1 MKANQALPA
10 AIRALVWPGDLPST
24 VHVAR
29 YRLEVAGGER
39 RRLAAAW
46 LWLAIAA
53 LAASGV
59 FSILLVAARAPFL
72 QPLLPTVDFFRVALV
87 VHVDL
92 SVLVWFAAFA
102 AVLWSAAGSGRWL
115 GLAWTA
121 WVLALAGT
129 VAMSAAP
136 FLNPGA
142 PVMANYVP
150 VIDSGMFLWGL
161 LMFGTAFGL
170 TALRALAV
178 PQKVGVW
185 LAPDGALRFGLNTA
199 AVAAAMSI
207 LALAW
212 SWLSISTALDART
225 YYELLF
231 WGPGHVIQFCWS
243 LVMMVAWLWL
253 ASLAG
258 ARVPLS
264 PRVVVLL
271 FAIGLV
277 AVFAT
282 PIIYLAHDVA
292 SVEHQKLFTWQM
304 RFGGGLAIVPIAV
317 AVAIGLARADRRLPP
332 EDGEAV
338 RASSRAVRGRA
349 EQRSRIEEYGE
360 QRRREIGTRSRFTHS
375 LGDWRLPAC
384 RNALWASL
392 LLFGAGGV
400 IGFLIKGS
408 DVRIPAHYHGSIV
421 GITLALMGLAY
432 ALLPKLGYPRRLP
445 KLAAWQ
451 PLLYG
456 AGQFLHIVGLVWS
469 GGYGVQRKVA
479 GAEQVLRTTSEV
491 AGMGLMGLGGL
502 IAVAGGLL
510 FAVVVLQTLRPE
522 R

>member
-1 MKANQALPA
+1 MRANHAVPA
-10 AIRALVWPGDLPST
+10 AIRDLVSPACLPST
-24 VHVAR
+24 VHVPH
-29 YRLEVAGGER
+29 YRLEVADGER
-39 RRLAAAW
+39 RQLAAAW

-72 QPLLPTVDFFRVALV
+72 QPLLPVADFFRVALV

-102 AVLWSAAGSGRWL
+102 AVLWSAAGSERWL

-121 WVLALAGT
+121 WLMGLAGA
-129 VAMSAAP
+129 VAMSLAP

-150 VIDSGMFLWGL
+150 VIDSGLFLWGL
-161 LMFGTAFGL
+161 LMFGSAFGL

-199 AVAAAMSI
+199 AVAASMSI

-212 SWLSISTALDART
+212 SWLDVSTALDART

-253 ASLAG
+253 ASLVG

-271 FAIGLV
+271 FAIGLL

-282 PIIYLAHDVA
+282 PLIYLAHDVA

-317 AVAIGLARADRRLPP
+317 AVAVGLARAERTPP
-332 EDGEAV
+332 
-338 RASSRAVRGRA
+338 RQS
-349 EQRSRIEEYGE
+349 
-360 QRRREIGTRSRFTHS
+360 
-375 LGDWRLPAC
+375 GDWRHSAC

-400 IGFLIKGS
+400 IGFLIRGS

-432 ALLPKLGYPRRLP
+432 ALLPRLGFSRPLPRS
-445 KLAAWQ
+445 AAWQ
-451 PLLYG
+451 PILYG

-479 GAEQVLRTTSEV
+479 GAEQVLRTPSEV
-491 AGMGLMGLGGL
+491 AGMALMGIGGL

-510 FAVVVLQTLRPE
+510 FAVVMLRTLRRE

>member
-1 MKANQALPA
+1 MRANHAVPA
-10 AIRALVWPGDLPST
+10 AIRDLFSPGYLPST
-24 VHVAR
+24 VHVPH
-29 YRLEVAGGER
+29 YRLEVADGER
-39 RRLAAAW
+39 RQLAAAW

-72 QPLLPTVDFFRVALV
+72 QPLLPVADFFRVALV

-102 AVLWSAAGSGRWL
+102 AVLWSASGSERWL

-121 WVLALAGT
+121 WLMGLAGA
-129 VAMSAAP
+129 VAMSLAP

-150 VIDSGMFLWGL
+150 VIDSGLFLWGL
-161 LMFGTAFGL
+161 LMFGSAFGL

-199 AVAAAMSI
+199 AVAASMSI

-212 SWLSISTALDART
+212 SWLDVSTALDART

-231 WGPGHVIQFCWS
+231 WGPGHEIQFCWS

-253 ASLAG
+253 ASLVG

-271 FAIGLV
+271 FAIGLL

-282 PIIYLAHDVA
+282 PLIYLAHDVA

-317 AVAIGLARADRRLPP
+317 AVAVGLARAERTPP
-332 EDGEAV
+332 
-338 RASSRAVRGRA
+338 RQS
-349 EQRSRIEEYGE
+349 
-360 QRRREIGTRSRFTHS
+360 
-375 LGDWRLPAC
+375 GDWRHSAC

-400 IGFLIKGS
+400 IGFLIRGS

-432 ALLPKLGYPRRLP
+432 ALLPKLGFPRPLP
-445 KLAAWQ
+445 KAAAWQ
-451 PLLYG
+451 PVLYG

-479 GAEQVLRTTSEV
+479 GAEQVLRTPSEV
-491 AGMGLMGLGGL
+491 AGMALMGIGGL

-510 FAVVVLQTLRPE
+510 FAVVMLRTLRRE

>member
-1 MKANQALPA
+1 MRADHASPA
-10 AIRALVWPGDLPST
+10 AVRAAWDGLPST

-29 YRLEVAGGER
+29 YRLDVADGER
-39 RRLAAAW
+39 RRLAASW

-72 QPLLPTVDFFRVALV
+72 QTLLPTADFFRVALV

-92 SVLVWFAAFA
+92 SVLVWFASFA
-102 AVLWSAAGSGRWL
+102 AVLWSAAGSARWL
-115 GLAWTA
+115 TVAWIAWALGL
-121 WVLALAGT
+121 LGT
-129 VAMSAAP
+129 VAMCAAP
-136 FLNPGA
+136 FVNPGP

-150 VIDSGMFLWGL
+150 VLDSGLFFWGL
-161 LMFGTAFGL
+161 LMFGAAFGL

-178 PQKVGVW
+178 PQKVGIW
-185 LAPDGALRFGLNTA
+185 LAPDGALRFGLNAA
-199 AVAAAMSI
+199 AVAAAMSL

-212 SWLSISTALDART
+212 SWLTVPAALEAKT

-243 LVMMVAWLWL
+243 LLMMVAWLWL
-253 ASLAG
+253 ATLAG

-271 FAIGLV
+271 FAIGLA

-282 PIIYLAHDVA
+282 PLIYLAHDVA
-292 SVEHQKLFTWQM
+292 AVEHQKLFTWQM
-304 RFGGGLAIVPIAV
+304 RFGGGLAIVPVAV
-317 AVAIGLARADRRLPP
+317 AVIIGLARADPP
-332 EDGEAV
+332 Q
-338 RASSRAVRGRA
+338 RAA
-349 EQRSRIEEYGE
+349 
-360 QRRREIGTRSRFTHS
+360 
-375 LGDWRLPAC
+375 GDWRLSAC

-408 DVRIPAHYHGSIV
+408 DVRVPAHYHGSIV

-432 ALLPKLGYPRRLP
+432 ALLPKLGFGRPLPRI
-445 KLAAWQ
+445 AAWQ
-451 PLLYG
+451 PVLYG

-479 GAEQVLRTTSEV
+479 GAEQVLRTPSEV
-491 AGMGLMGLGGL
+491 AGMALMGIGGL

-510 FAVVVLQTLRPE
+510 FAIAALRAL
-522 R
+522 RRDG

>member
-1 MKANQALPA
+1 MKANNALA
-10 AIRALVWPGDLPST
+10 ATMRALAWPLQLPST

-29 YRLEVAGGER
+29 YRLGIAGGER
-39 RRLAAAW
+39 RHLAAAW

-59 FSILLVAARAPFL
+59 FSILLVAARAPFI
-72 QPLLPTVDFFRVALV
+72 QPWLPTVDFFRVALV

-102 AVLWSAAGSGRWL
+102 ALLWSAAGSERWL

-121 WVLALAGT
+121 WGLGLLGT

-150 VIDSGMFLWGL
+150 VIESGLFLWGL
-161 LMFGTAFGL
+161 LLFGAAFGL
-170 TALRALAV
+170 AALRALAV
-178 PQKVGVW
+178 PQKVG
-185 LAPDGALRFGLNTA
+185 LLLDAEGALRFGLNAA
-199 AVAAAMSI
+199 AVAAAMSL

-212 SWLSISTALDART
+212 SWAAVPGLLDSKT

-231 WGPGHVIQFCWS
+231 WGPGHVVQFCWS

-253 ASLAG
+253 ANLAG

-264 PRVVVLL
+264 PRVVALL
-271 FAIGLV
+271 FAIGLA

-282 PIIYLAHDVA
+282 PLIYLAHDVA

-304 RFGGGLAIVPIAV
+304 RFGGGLAIVPVAV
-317 AVAIGLARADRRLPP
+317 AVLIGLARADRRPG
-332 EDGEAV
+332 DGAL
-338 RASSRAVRGRA
+338 AT
-349 EQRSRIEEYGE
+349 Q
-360 QRRREIGTRSRFTHS
+360 
-375 LGDWRLPAC
+375 LPAC

-392 LLFGAGGV
+392 WLFAAGGL

-421 GITLALMGLAY
+421 GITLALMGLTY
-432 ALLPKLGYPRRLP
+432 ALLPKLGFSRPLP

-456 AGQFLHIVGLVWS
+456 AGQFLHIAGLVWS

-479 GAEQVLRTTSEV
+479 GAEQVLRTPSEV
-491 AGMGLMGLGGL
+491 AGMALMGIGGL
-502 IAVAGGLL
+502 VAVAGGLL
-510 FAVVVLQTLRPE
+510 FAVVVLRTLR
-522 R
+522 RQD

>member
-1 MKANQALPA
+1 MKANHAREA
-10 AIRALVWPGDLPST
+10 TVRALAWPLRLPST

-29 YRLEVAGGER
+29 YRLDIADGER
-39 RRLAAAW
+39 RHLAAAW

-102 AVLWSAAGSGRWL
+102 AVLWSAAGSERWL

-121 WVLALAGT
+121 WGLALAGT
-129 VAMSAAP
+129 VAMSVAP

-150 VIDSGMFLWGL
+150 VLDSGLFLWGL
-161 LMFGTAFGL
+161 LMFGVAFGL
-170 TALRALAV
+170 AALRALAV
-178 PQKVGVW
+178 PQKVGVA
-185 LAPDGALRFGLNTA
+185 LAPDGALRFGLNAA
-199 AVAAAMSI
+199 AVAAAMSV

-212 SWLSISTALDART
+212 SWATVPTLLDSRT

-231 WGPGHVIQFCWS
+231 WGPGHVAQFCWS
-243 LVMMVAWLWL
+243 LLMMVAWLWL
-253 ASLAG
+253 ANLAG

-271 FAIGLV
+271 FAIGLA

-282 PIIYLAHDVA
+282 PLIYLAHDVA

-304 RFGGGLAIVPIAV
+304 RFGGGLAIVPITV
-317 AVAIGLARADRRLPP
+317 AVLIGLARADRLPR
-332 EDGEAV
+332 DA
-338 RASSRAVRGRA
+338 A
-349 EQRSRIEEYGE
+349 
-360 QRRREIGTRSRFTHS
+360 
-375 LGDWRLPAC
+375 GDWRLPAC

-392 LLFGAGGV
+392 LLFAAGGL

-421 GITLALMGLAY
+421 GITLALMGLTY
-432 ALLPKLGYPRRLP
+432 ALLPRLGFARPLPR
-445 KLAAWQ
+445 LAAWQ

-510 FAVVVLQTLRPE
+510 FAIVVLRTLGRK
-522 R
+522 